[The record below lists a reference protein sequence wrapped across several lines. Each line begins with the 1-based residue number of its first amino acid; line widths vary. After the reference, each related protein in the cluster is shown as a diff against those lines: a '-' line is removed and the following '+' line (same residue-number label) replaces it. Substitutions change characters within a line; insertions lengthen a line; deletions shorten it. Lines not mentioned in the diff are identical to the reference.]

1 MRLSEYLS
9 EAVARRMT
17 GKYSKKIEFKD
28 CMPMDSAIR
37 MLEDCGFK
45 RFGPEKPD
53 RINVQHIKD
62 MVKEKGLRYCIAR
75 SPIYPLFDMDISTGD
90 GSYIYEVYFSCD
102 SKQLTK
108 NDAIVYVYTKTGNY
122 FSPVGEN
129 DKEWLNDFLNCEL
142 RLDEAVAN
150 KRTGKYTD
158 KLFTKGMKETYEDTI
173 YKLKRY
179 GAERL
184 VTGNVDIGKKSYTTH
199 LLCSDYS
206 RNTDPEKIYYA
217 EIRKYGMKVIM
228 LIGRADYSG
237 DEPNRRDV
245 CFLVY
250 SNYNPDTLE
259 NESVLS
265 EALLYRFY
273 YGGTG
278 GVNLV
283 HGTNES
289 PEDFIDEINRIAEK

>member
-1 MRLSEYLS
+1 MHLSEYIS
-9 EAVARRMT
+9 EAVANRRT
-17 GKYSKKIEFKD
+17 GKYKRSIEFKD
-28 CMPMDSAIR
+28 GMSMDSAVR

-45 RFGPEKPD
+45 RFGPDDPN
-53 RINVQHIKD
+53 RVNVNHIKD
-62 MVKEKGLRYCIAR
+62 MVKDKGLRYCIASNPK
-75 SPIYPLFDMDISTGD
+75 SPFFEMDISTGD
-90 GSYIYEVYFSCD
+90 GSYIYKVYFICN
-102 SKQLTK
+102 SKQLAKTGVP
-108 NDAIVYVYTKTGNY
+108 VYVYTKTGDR

-129 DKEWLNDFLNCEL
+129 EKEWLNDFLNGEL

-150 KRTGKYTD
+150 KRTGKYAD

-179 GAERL
+179 GAESL
-184 VTGNVDIGKKSYTTH
+184 VTGNVDIGKKSYTSH
-199 LLCSDYS
+199 LLCSEYS

-237 DEPNRRDV
+237 GEPNRRDV

-250 SNYNPDTLE
+250 SNYNLVTLE
-259 NESVLS
+259 NENVLF

-283 HGTNES
+283 HGANES